1 MFVYAYVWMSWE
13 YILFYIVKLVSH
25 VIDVP
30 DITYYCSSWGKI
42 LEENYS
48 DWSIIQLMKNVLF
61 TKKE

>member
-25 VIDVP
+25 ATDVP
-30 DITYYCSSWGKI
+30 DITYYCSSWGKT
-42 LEENYS
+42 LEQNY
-48 DWSIIQLMKNVLF
+48 WSTIQLMKNVLF